1 MNRYYETI
9 IILTP
14 VLSEEEIKNFYLE
27 YKNYLT
33 DNNVKIIKK
42 EKWGMKKLSYEI
54 KKKLNGF
61 FYLFFYKSNP
71 IIIKPL
77 NNKLLQDERIL
88 RFLTVKINK
97 YGVKYLLKN
106 KNNKKYEKK

>member
-14 VLSEEEIKNFYLE
+14 VLSEEEIRKFYFE
-27 YKNYLT
+27 YKRYLIN
-33 DNNVKIIKK
+33 NNVSIINK
-42 EKWGMKKLSYEI
+42 EKWGMKKLAYEI

-61 FYLFFYKSNP
+61 FYLFFYKSEP
-71 IIIKPL
+71 TIISVL
-77 NNKLLQDERIL
+77 NNKLLQDERVL
-88 RFLTVKINK
+88 RFLTVKMNK
-97 YGVKYLLKN
+97 YGVKYSLRK